1 MSQRVRMLIVDLSAV
16 LSSDKGVLGLITIN
30 DLFWQTLADIRWIT
44 IQRYAETLSESVFA
58 PALVSVLS
66 GFKTEFLAFAMLAQ
80 WGFIYSIFYVYTPQI
95 FRRTAENICE
105 DWRFRLLTSISALG
119 FALIM
124 SSFLLNTPRPITK
137 TQYAG
142 LFLGTAG
149 ISFGG
154 WGWYFWSVQDWPTRS
169 PNEQID
175 LVDEFVPIVK
185 REREDLLA
193 RHASSGVWS
202 NLQSTT
208 NFLAILFICLL
219 FTFFFAWISVLVLAL
234 YPLVEILVLTSVI
247 AGALER
253 RHRLPFGFGSPNH
266 YTLDIEERLYGT
278 ISTATR
284 GLKGWT
290 TLLLLIGFGLFVQ
303 VLGFAYI
310 VTFVWQETV
319 PFLVSAG
326 LAGFTDG
333 VVFTI
338 TWNVAGMGFSVL
350 VATVYGVWYWIR
362 MLERLPSY
370 LDFWADKVGKR
381 ETEAPESRITRP
393 VGVMIPPTMAIF
405 ATLLWM
411 VLDQTNGPG
420 LSTLDILYAITW
432 PLLIVGMLASVWL
445 TRHRNPQPPET
456 DGRAIPL
463 SLVVQL
469 LGGVSAVSW
478 IGNASNE
485 NAPSLVF
492 SPFGAFILVA
502 VPWFFYLQDVYLIG
516 EEYEGVK
523 HYVFPMYL
531 ILFGT
536 VVGILGL
543 VATGWTRLMLLFL
556 GIVLVSSAGLLSL
569 EEYMTP
575 NSPRNQ

>member
-16 LSSDKGVLGLITIN
+16 LSSDKGVLGLITVN

-44 IQRYAETLSESVFA
+44 IQRYAETLGETVVA

-66 GFKTEFLAFAMLAQ
+66 GLETEFLVLAMLAQ
-80 WGFIYSIFYVYTPQI
+80 WGFIYAIFFVYTPQV

-105 DWRFRLLTSISALG
+105 DWRFRLPTSTSALG

-124 SSFLLNTPRPITK
+124 SSFLLNTPRSLTK
-137 TQYAG
+137 TKYVG
-142 LFLGTAG
+142 LFLGIAG

-154 WGWYFWSVQDWPTRS
+154 WGWYFWSVQEWPTRS

-193 RHASSGVWS
+193 RYASSGVWS

-219 FTFFFAWISVLVLAL
+219 FTFFFAWVSVLVLAL
-234 YPLVEILVLTSVI
+234 YPLVEILVLTSVM
-247 AGALER
+247 AGALDR
-253 RHRLPFGFGSPNH
+253 WYRLPFGFGSPNH
-266 YTLDIEERLYGT
+266 YTTDIEERLYKS
-278 ISTATR
+278 ISTAAS

-303 VLGFAYI
+303 VLGFAY
-310 VTFVWQETV
+310 VVSFVWHEIV

-326 LAGFTDG
+326 LAGVNDW
-333 VVFTI
+333 VLFTI

-370 LDFWADKVGKR
+370 LDFWANKVGKR

-393 VGVMIPPTMAIF
+393 VGVMVPPSMAIF

-411 VLDQTNGPG
+411 VLDQANSPG

-432 PLLIVGMLASVWL
+432 PLLMVGIIVSVWL
-445 TRHRNPQPPET
+445 TRHRDPQLPET
-456 DGRAIPL
+456 DRTAIPL

-478 IGNASNE
+478 IGNPSNAE
-485 NAPSLVF
+485 SPSLVF
-492 SPFGAFILVA
+492 SPFGAFILIA
-502 VPWFFYLQDVYLIG
+502 VPWFFFLQDVYLLG
-516 EEYEGVK
+516 EGYEGVK

-531 ILFGT
+531 FLFGT
-536 VVGILGL
+536 IVGILGL
-543 VATGWTRLMLLFL
+543 AATGWTRLMFLFL
-556 GIVLVSSAGLLSL
+556 GFVLVSSSGLLSL

-575 NSPRNQ
+575 NSPGNR

>member
-193 RHASSGVWS
+193 RYASSGVWS

-253 RHRLPFGFGSPNH
+253 RYPLPFGFGSPNR

-278 ISTATR
+278 ISTATK

-502 VPWFFYLQDVYLIG
+502 IPWFFYLQDVYLIG

-523 HYVFPMYL
+523 HYVFPTYL

>member
-1 MSQRVRMLIVDLSAV
+1 MSQRVRMLIGDLFAV

-30 DLFWQTLADIRWIT
+30 DLFWQTLADIRWST
-44 IQRYAETLSESVFA
+44 ILRYAETLSETVVA

-66 GFKTEFLAFAMLAQ
+66 GLETEFLAFAMLAQ
-80 WGFIYSIFYVYTPQI
+80 WGFIYSIFYMYTPKV

-105 DWRFRLLTSISALG
+105 DWRFRLPTSVSALG

-124 SSFLLNTPRPITK
+124 ASFMLNTPRPLTK
-137 TQYAG
+137 TQYTG
-142 LFLGTAG
+142 LSLGVAG
-149 ISFGG
+149 IAFVS
-154 WGWYFWSVQDWPTRS
+154 WGWYFWSFQDWPTRS
-169 PNEQID
+169 PNEQIN

-185 REREDLLA
+185 RERENLLA

-202 NLQSTT
+202 NIQSTT

-253 RHRLPFGFGSPNH
+253 RYRLPFGFGSPNH

-326 LAGFTDG
+326 LAGFNDW
-333 VVFTI
+333 VIFTI

-362 MLERLPSY
+362 MHERLPSY

-432 PLLIVGMLASVWL
+432 PLLMVGMLASVWL
-445 TRHRNPQPPET
+445 TRHHDPQPPKT
-456 DGRAIPL
+456 DGTAIPL

-492 SPFGAFILVA
+492 SPFGAFFLIA
-502 VPWFFYLQDVYLIG
+502 VPWLFYLQDVYLLG

-531 ILFGT
+531 ILFGM

-543 VATGWTRLMLLFL
+543 AATGWTRLMFL
-556 GIVLVSSAGLLSL
+556 SLWFVLVSSAGLLSL

-575 NSPRNQ
+575 NSPRNR